1 MTINEAYRRFSRLDL
16 RAQVPVIIELTSEQI
31 ILLNQ
36 AQLYQ
41 ESKDS
46 FGNSL
51 GGYYFQWYEDLK
63 KEMNP
68 GLGGLVDLYLTGAF
82 YSGFFV
88 RVENDVFI
96 IGSNDSKSGD
106 LESKY
111 GQAIFGLTDES
122 KAKYT
127 VEAFFSALKNYIEEV
142 SGFAMS

>member
-16 RAQVPVIIELTSEQI
+16 RAQVPVIIELTSDQI

-41 ESKDS
+41 QSSDS
-46 FGNSL
+46 LGNAL
-51 GGYYFQWYEDLK
+51 GGYHLRWYEDLK

-88 RVENDVFI
+88 RVEKDVFV
-96 IGSNDSKSGD
+96 IGSTDGKSGD

-111 GQAIFGLTDES
+111 GKAIFGLTDES

-127 VEAFFSALKNYIEEV
+127 VESFFSALKNHIEGIT
-142 SGFAMS
+142 GFGMQ